1 MKVKDILSI
10 NWFNWTI
17 KVFCIS
23 SEERITIS
31 KQKKSLYLW
40 KAVCDNFLW
49 FLDHFSEVD
58 PETHAHL
65 RPLCGNEWA
74 VN

>member
-1 MKVKDILSI
+1 MMNVKDILSI

-31 KQKKSLYLW
+31 KQKKSLHLW
-40 KAVCDNFLW
+40 NAVSDNFLC
-49 FLDHFSEVD
+49 FLDHFEDLFVAMSE
-58 PETHAHL
+58 
-65 RPLCGNEWA
+65 PLTSN
-74 VN
+74 NKISS